1 MATLDEAENA
11 RNQHAEGLRKMGA
24 HGIEVREGKKGDFA
38 VIAQFKKVPRG
49 VPESLDITHR
59 GVAKRVPL
67 KAEVRE
73 EYRPEAKAE

>member
-1 MATLDEAENA
+1 
-11 RNQHAEGLRKMGA
+11 
-24 HGIEVREGKKGDFA
+24 VREGKKGDFA